1 MHSAKPNGPATFWQ
15 GFLLPKI
22 LPANKPAKPLGANP
36 ADGLKLF
43 YRKLVCKPNI
53 FFVCLPDI
61 LAPMK
66 PEETVDYN
74 IKVCWHAI
82 SRMYNT
88 QAAKHDITTSIG
100 FVLLNIDQENGTPA
114 TKIAPLL
121 GLETRSLTRILRSM
135 EERGLIYKQAD
146 TQDKRS
152 VRIFLTE
159 EGLRGK
165 EISRQTV
172 RHFNQKVREKIPQA
186 QLETLFKVVGQINA
200 MIESKSLFD
209 DFMPKPLRPETT
221 SA

>member
-1 MHSAKPNGPATFWQ
+1 
-15 GFLLPKI
+15 
-22 LPANKPAKPLGANP
+22 
-36 ADGLKLF
+36 
-43 YRKLVCKPNI
+43 
-53 FFVCLPDI
+53 
-61 LAPMK
+61 MK

-74 IKVCWHAI
+74 IKVAWHAI

-135 EERGLIYKQAD
+135 EEKGLIYKQAD
-146 TQDKRS
+146 AHDKRS

-172 RHFNQKVREKIPQA
+172 RHFNQKVHEQIPQN
-186 QLETLFKVVGQINA
+186 QLDVFFKVVGQITG
-200 MIESKSLFD
+200 MIEGKTLFD
-209 DFMPKPLRPETT
+209 DFSVKPPRKELP
-221 SA
+221 A

>member
-1 MHSAKPNGPATFWQ
+1 
-15 GFLLPKI
+15 
-22 LPANKPAKPLGANP
+22 
-36 ADGLKLF
+36 
-43 YRKLVCKPNI
+43 
-53 FFVCLPDI
+53 
-61 LAPMK
+61 MK

-74 IKVCWHAI
+74 VKVCWHAI

-186 QLETLFKVVGQINA
+186 QLDTLFKVIGQINA

-209 DFMPKPLRPETT
+209 DFTPKPLRPEAT

>member
-1 MHSAKPNGPATFWQ
+1 MT
-15 GFLLPKI
+15 
-22 LPANKPAKPLGANP
+22 
-36 ADGLKLF
+36 
-43 YRKLVCKPNI
+43 
-53 FFVCLPDI
+53 
-61 LAPMK
+61 

-74 IKVCWHAI
+74 IKVAWHAI

-152 VRIFLTE
+152 VRIFLTK
-159 EGLRGK
+159 EGLK
-165 EISRQTV
+165 KKDVSRQTV
-172 RHFNQKVREKIPQA
+172 RHFNHKVREKIPQS
-186 QLETLFKVVGQINA
+186 QLDVFFKVVSQITG
-200 MIESKSLFD
+200 MIEAKTLFD
-209 DFMPKPLRPETT
+209 EFKLKPLRSESP
-221 SA
+221 A

>member
-1 MHSAKPNGPATFWQ
+1 MT
-15 GFLLPKI
+15 
-22 LPANKPAKPLGANP
+22 
-36 ADGLKLF
+36 
-43 YRKLVCKPNI
+43 
-53 FFVCLPDI
+53 
-61 LAPMK
+61 

-74 IKVCWHAI
+74 IKVAWHAI

-135 EERGLIYKQAD
+135 EEKGLIYKQAD
-146 TQDKRS
+146 AQDKRS

-172 RHFNQKVREKIPQA
+172 RHFNLKVREKIPQNE
-186 QLETLFKVVGQINA
+186 LNVFFKVVGQITG
-200 MIESKSLFD
+200 MIESKALYD
-209 DFMPKPLRPETT
+209 DFTLKPLRSES
-221 SA
+221 SAA

>member
-1 MHSAKPNGPATFWQ
+1 MT
-15 GFLLPKI
+15 
-22 LPANKPAKPLGANP
+22 
-36 ADGLKLF
+36 
-43 YRKLVCKPNI
+43 
-53 FFVCLPDI
+53 
-61 LAPMK
+61 

-74 IKVCWHAI
+74 IKVAWHAI

-100 FVLLNIDQENGTPA
+100 FVLLNIDQELGTPA

-135 EERGLIYKQAD
+135 EEKGLIYKQAD

-159 EGLRGK
+159 EGLRKK
-165 EISRQTV
+165 EVSRQTV

-186 QLETLFKVVGQINA
+186 QLEVMFKVVGQITG
-200 MIESKSLFD
+200 MIEGKTLFD
-209 DFMPKPLRPETT
+209 DFKLKPYAPNRPPNGAGSECF
-221 SA
+221 AF